1 MNNIILDKSFKFSI
15 DSIKLYKSLIIKNE
29 YVLSKQLL
37 RSATAIGANLREAQN
52 SYSKKEFLSKVSISL
67 KEANETLYWIELLY
81 ASEYIDKNEF
91 DTFYSQCKELY
102 AILTNIVKSTRV
114 SLKS

>member
-37 RSATAIGANLREAQN
+37 RSATAIGANLR
-52 SYSKKEFLSKVSISL
+52 
-67 KEANETLYWIELLY
+67 
-81 ASEYIDKNEF
+81 
-91 DTFYSQCKELY
+91 
-102 AILTNIVKSTRV
+102 
-114 SLKS
+114 